1 MVAVAYVR
9 WKIGGKFE
17 SHMLMSKTR
26 VVKIKTVNIVR
37 LELAATAVSKRI
49 SLYRERNE
57 ISFQGE
63 IPTLL
68 RVNS

>member
-1 MVAVAYVR
+1 
-9 WKIGGKFE
+9 
-17 SHMLMSKTR
+17 MLMSKTR

-37 LELAATAVSKRI
+37 LELAAIVVSKRI

-63 IPTLL
+63 IPPY
-68 RVNS
+68 